1 VPQQLPCRLPLWSRV
16 FVLIACLG
24 LGGNILVPAARA
36 QGAFTVS
43 LTLDAV
49 AFGELGTIVVAGT
62 LTCSELAAV
71 PSFGPPPFGPPSV
84 SAQVLQ
90 PVRRLHTVVGFGFTE
105 VKACDVT
112 PLPFEIVVVPTSGR
126 FAPGIAY
133 VSVSVYV
140 CNYANICDG
149 NTITDAVRLTW

>member
-1 VPQQLPCRLPLWSRV
+1 V

-24 LGGNILVPAARA
+24 LGGHIMVPAARA
-36 QGAFTVS
+36 QEALTVS

-49 AFGELGTIVVAGT
+49 ALGELGTIVVAGT
-62 LTCSELAAV
+62 LTCSEPADV
-71 PSFGPPPFGPPSV
+71 SSFGVPGV

-90 PVRRLHTVVGFGFTE
+90 PVRRVHTVMGYGFAE

-112 PLPFEIVVVPTSGR
+112 PLPFEIVVVPQTGR

-133 VSVSVYV
+133 ASVSVYV
-140 CNYANICDG
+140 CTDAFICNGD
-149 NTITDAVRLTW
+149 TITDALRLTW

>member
-1 VPQQLPCRLPLWSRV
+1 MPQQLPCRLPLWSRV

-24 LGGNILVPAARA
+24 LGGNIMVPAARA
-36 QGAFTVS
+36 QGALTAS

-62 LTCSELAAV
+62 LTCSEPADV
-71 PSFGPPPFGPPSV
+71 SSFGLPVV

-90 PVRRLHTVVGFGFTE
+90 PVRRLHTVMGYGSDQLN
-105 VKACDVT
+105 ACDVT
-112 PLPFEIVVVPTSGR
+112 PLPFEIVIVPQTGR

-133 VSVSVYV
+133 VTVSVFV
-140 CNYANICDG
+140 CNNAYICDG
-149 NTITDAVRLTW
+149 DTITDAMRLTW

>member
-1 VPQQLPCRLPLWSRV
+1 MPQQLPCRLPLWSRV

-36 QGAFTVS
+36 QGALTAS

-49 AFGELGTIVVAGT
+49 TLELGTIVVAGT
-62 LTCSELAAV
+62 LTCSEPV
-71 PSFGPPPFGPPSV
+71 GVSSV

-90 PVRRLHTVVGFGFTE
+90 PVRRLNTVPGYGFDE
-105 VKACDVT
+105 VPACDVT
-112 PLPFEIVVVPTSGR
+112 PFPFEIVVMPSFGR

-133 VSVSVYV
+133 VTVSVAV
-140 CNYANICDG
+140 CTNAYLCDSD
-149 NTITDAVRLTW
+149 TITEAFWLTW

>member
-1 VPQQLPCRLPLWSRV
+1 V

-24 LGGNILVPAARA
+24 LGGNIMVPAAHA
-36 QGAFTVS
+36 QGALTAS

-62 LTCSELAAV
+62 LTCSEPAGV
-71 PSFGPPPFGPPSV
+71 PTGYGMPVV

-90 PVRRLHTVVGFGFTE
+90 PVRRVHTVAGYGFTE
-105 VKACDVT
+105 LHACDVT

-133 VSVSVYV
+133 VTVSVFV
-140 CNYANICDG
+140 CNAAYICDG
-149 NTITDAVRLTW
+149 DTITDAVWLTW

>member
-1 VPQQLPCRLPLWSRV
+1 MPQQLPCRLPLWSRV

-49 AFGELGTIVVAGT
+49 AFGELGIIVVAGT
-62 LTCSELAAV
+62 LTCSEPV
-71 PSFGPPPFGPPSV
+71 NVFSFGLPTV

-90 PVRRLHTVVGFGFTE
+90 PVRRLHTVAGSGFTE

-112 PLPFEIVVVPTSGR
+112 PLPFEIVIVPQTGR

-133 VSVSVYV
+133 VTVSVAV
-140 CNYANICDG
+140 CTNAYLCDSD
-149 NTITDAVRLTW
+149 TITEAFWLTW